1 MKDPRKSTSNDS
13 RADFRKSRNKSS
25 AVVAPGV
32 GGVDDNAKRRW
43 RAPTAGHPGPK
54 DTRARRMGDLKC
66 KINRTRIWEKMLK

>member
-1 MKDPRKSTSNDS
+1 MKDPRKSSSNDS

-32 GGVDDNAKRRW
+32 GGVADNTERHSLES
-43 RAPTAGHPGPK
+43 TNCHPGPK
-54 DTRARRMGDLKC
+54 DARARRMGDLKC